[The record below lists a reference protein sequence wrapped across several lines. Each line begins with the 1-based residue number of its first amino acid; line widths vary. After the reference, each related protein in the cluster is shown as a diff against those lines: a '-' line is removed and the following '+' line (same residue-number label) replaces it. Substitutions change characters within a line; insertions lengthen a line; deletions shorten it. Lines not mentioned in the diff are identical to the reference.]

1 MTREEQVK
9 KEKEVAIPD
18 LKKDSLVDI
27 RSVQIDRSLPEK
39 ERVLDYLAQI
49 RNPYCFRCKDTGV
62 KLSFSSAV
70 PLHRLLANYLIRHKR
85 MD

>member
-9 KEKEVAIPD
+9 QEKEVAIPD

-39 ERVLDYLAQI
+39 ERVLD
-49 RNPYCFRCKDTGV
+49 
-62 KLSFSSAV
+62 
-70 PLHRLLANYLIRHKR
+70 
-85 MD
+85 